1 MSTAA
6 YNRIESLHG
15 YEHALRYLNATAPIK
30 GKRPIVRPLAARKD
44 ASRFSIRMVG
54 DADSLP
60 EGSYYKQ
67 LPGVQDGD
75 IECLLFD
82 HPLVVFHKPREGDD
96 PNVGRITVA
105 SVSTWLAISDCYFI
119 HNVLYE
125 YFASVQRAHK
135 SVAKLFRRAY
145 GDKELFAPIVFPCPT
160 KNGEVT
166 TLEMIVDKNESK
178 VLWVKGAP
186 VEGLRL
192 NRTAANIVR
201 AKYGDFYRYAK
212 GMIALRRQ
220 KADHDEGYHV
230 RFEPSEFGLAGMQLD
245 NRGIYL
251 LGYRNPV
258 DKPAKDDVMRHYGMT
273 KDQHRMYEDIKV
285 YPDWESSAKQ
295 YIERISASVTDPD
308 QTEKFAVAF
317 TLLAAYARLVSTS
330 PYGRG
335 IRSDRPTIMTPKDLT
350 TTLDEIVFKYHSSE
364 VIEAYLMPEGYV
376 PNPKYKTWV
385 DR

>member
-1 MSTAA
+1 
-6 YNRIESLHG
+6 
-15 YEHALRYLNATAPIK
+15 
-30 GKRPIVRPLAARKD
+30 
-44 ASRFSIRMVG
+44 MVG

-60 EGSYYKQ
+60 EGSYYRQ
-67 LPGVQDGD
+67 MPGSQYGD

-82 HPLVVFHKPREGDD
+82 RPVVVFHRPKNGDD
-96 PNVGRITVA
+96 PNTARISVA
-105 SVSTWLAISDCYFI
+105 HMSTWLSISHCYFI
-119 HNVLYE
+119 HNVLYK
-125 YFASVQRAHK
+125 YFANVQRAHK
-135 SVAKLFRRAY
+135 SVAKLVRRTY
-145 GDKELFAPIVFPCPT
+145 VDREPLAPVVFPCPT
-160 KNGEVT
+160 KNGGVT

-201 AKYGDFYRYAK
+201 AKYGDFYRYVK

-220 KADHDEGYHV
+220 QSELNEGYHV
-230 RFEPSEFGLAGMQLD
+230 WFEPSEFGLAGMQLD
-245 NRGIYL
+245 NRGMYL

-258 DKPAKDDVMRHYGMT
+258 EKPAKDEVMRHYGMT

-317 TLLAAYARLVSTS
+317 TLLAAYARLASTS

-335 IRSDRPTIMTPKDLT
+335 LRSNRPTIMTPEDLT

-364 VIEAYLMPEGYV
+364 VIESYLMPEGYV
-376 PNPKYKTWV
+376 PNPKYKTWI

>member
-6 YNRIESLHG
+6 YNRIMSLHG
-15 YEHALRYLNATAPIK
+15 YEHALKYLEATSPIK
-30 GKRPIVRPLAARKD
+30 GKRPVVRPLAARRD
-44 ASRFSIRMVG
+44 ANRFSIRMVG

-60 EGSYYKQ
+60 EGSHYRQ
-67 LPGVQDGD
+67 MPGSQYGD

-82 HPLVVFHKPREGDD
+82 KPVVVFHRPKNGDD
-96 PNVGRITVA
+96 PNTARISVA
-105 SVSTWLAISDCYFI
+105 HMSTWLPISHCYFI
-119 HNVLYE
+119 HNVLYK

-135 SVAKLFRRAY
+135 SVAKLVRRTY
-145 GDKELFAPIVFPCPT
+145 VDREPLAPIVFPCPT

-201 AKYGDFYRYAK
+201 AKYGDFYRYVK

-220 KADHDEGYHV
+220 QSEYDDGYFV

-251 LGYRNPV
+251 LGHRNPV
-258 DKPAKDDVMRHYGMT
+258 EKPAKDDVVRHYGML
-273 KDQHRMYEDIKV
+273 KDQRPVYEDVKV

-317 TLLAAYARLVSTS
+317 TLLAAYAKLAATS

-335 IRSDRPTIMTPKDLT
+335 LRSDRPTIMASKDLT

-364 VIEAYLMPEGYV
+364 VIEGYLMPEGYV